1 MTRCCDTISNA
12 ISNCNTTT
20 ARAAEREQAITQVRT
35 QRLQKRRDAL
45 SKRIEDSRRPV
56 NVIIHEM
63 FHVDDQDHALIGKFK
78 RESKQREYVSPRILL
93 PWYFSKHIE
102 KGCFILEGKVSVEGY
117 SWLQGKDALIL
128 VVR

>member
-1 MTRCCDTISNA
+1 MG
-12 ISNCNTTT
+12 
-20 ARAAEREQAITQVRT
+20 REENITQAKTR
-35 QRLQKRRDAL
+35 AL
-45 SKRIEDSRRPV
+45 LEWRNKYSKKIEDSRSPT
-56 NVIIHEM
+56 NVTIHEM

-78 RESKQREYVSPRILL
+78 RKSKQREYVSPRILL

-117 SWLQGKDALIL
+117 SWLQNKDALIL